1 MGLIKATL
9 LPVQYWVIPI
19 LRTKYAN
26 LYANLVQIRIVTK
39 EMIYKLSGVW
49 GKFPT
54 WIQKIF
60 EEQI

>member
-9 LPVQYWVIPI
+9 IPVQYWVIPI

-49 GKFPT
+49 GKFQT
-54 WIQKIF
+54 WIQKVF